1 MTERIPPPDPHLTAS
16 FLRTALMLVLM
27 VGALVSTAAGHTG
40 IAWALLAVQM
50 SILAVQ
56 SLLSL
61 RFELASRRWRRQL
74 DRPGDAR

>member
-1 MTERIPPPDPHLTAS
+1 MPDPHLTAS
-16 FLRTALMLVLM
+16 FLRTALVLVLALL
-27 VGALVSTAAGHTG
+27 VGILVAPSVGLKWT
-40 IAWALLAVQM
+40 LLAVQM